1 MILFLLLGGM
11 GLVCQQAQAAV
22 YNGGCGAVGNE
33 VNVTWAVNTETGV
46 LSISGTGGMADYDGF
61 NNKKAPWDG
70 WHTYITSIVVN
81 NGVTRIG
88 NWSFYYLINATSV
101 SLPNSVTEIGDYC
114 FRQCTFTT
122 ITLPNKLKKIGTYAF
137 HSCGGLTSIT
147 IPSTVTGLSTGV
159 FYGCTNLKDIYVSW
173 TTSSAIPTYPPS
185 YFVSDQSKVTLHV
198 GCGYGSLYRA
208 ATGWKNFTIV
218 GPSKYNLTVKSA
230 ESAQGTVKIGNGTAG
245 ASVSQSNTYCETA
258 VQITAVPVAH
268 YHFSKWN
275 DNNTANPRTIY
286 MPSQNTTYTASF
298 AIDQH
303 TLTVNSNNT
312 NYGTVTGGGT
322 YNYGAT
328 ATIKATPKTG
338 YHFSKWN
345 VRDTRDHHNRY
356 RWY

>member
-1 MILFLLLGGM
+1 MLILFLLISGM
-11 GLVCQQAQAAV
+11 GLVCQEARAAV

-46 LSISGTGGMADYDGF
+46 LSISGTGAMADYDGY
-61 NNKKAPWDG
+61 NNVKSPWDG

-88 NWSFYYLINATSV
+88 NWSFYYLIKATSV

-147 IPSTVTGLSTGV
+147 IPSTVTGLSTGA
-159 FYGCTNLKDIYVSW
+159 FYNCSNLKNIYLPW
-173 TTSSAIPTYPPS
+173 TTSASIPTYPTS
-185 YFVSDQSKVTLHV
+185 FVSDKSKVTLHV
-198 GCGYGSLYRA
+198 ACGSGSIYRA
-208 ATGWKNFTIV
+208 ASGWKDFTII
-218 GPSKYNLTVKSA
+218 GPSKYKLTVTSA
-230 ESAQGTVKIGNGTAG
+230 NSAQGTVKIGNGTAG

-286 MPSQNTTYTASF
+286 MPGANTTYTASF

-322 YNYGAT
+322 YNYNTKVTIT
-328 ATIKATPKTG
+328 ANPKTG